1 MNRDWI
7 ATGKLLFG
15 IQTRLNYNPTDTAHL
30 LIFKGEGYI
39 RLSEHWV
46 HQQESGFYS
55 RILSNAEF
63 VKKPF

>member
-1 MNRDWI
+1 MAILVCFIFD
-7 ATGKLLFG
+7 
-15 IQTRLNYNPTDTAHL
+15 PTDTAHL

-55 RILSNAEF
+55 RISSNAEF
-63 VKKPF
+63 VKNILYVKPQKS